1 MGFYIQEDYRG
12 GKLSKPKFCKIHP
25 AYRKPCEGCGCIIMK
40 PARLCKGCKYKSNK
54 AHRKKAA
61 KWKTKE
67 TILVREYR
75 KLLKGGGCVMCG
87 YNTCLS
93 ALHFHHIGDA
103 KTKGISKCTT
113 VSQIKREILNS
124 SLVILCANCHFEVH
138 EGLIKETNLVKHII
152 TC

>member
-1 MGFYIQEDYRG
+1 VVKRKKY
-12 GKLSKPKFCKIHP
+12 CKIHP
-25 AYRKPCEGCGCIIMK
+25 SYRKLCETCGCIIMK
-40 PARLCKGCKYKSNK
+40 PSRLCKECKYKSNE
-54 AHRKKAA
+54 ANRKKVY

-67 TILVREYR
+67 MILVREYR
-75 KLLKGGGCVMCG
+75 DLLKKGGCVLCG
-87 YNTCLS
+87 YDTCTS

-124 SLVILCANCHFEVH
+124 SLVILCANCHFEAH
-138 EGLIKETNLVKHII
+138 SGLIKEHDLIKDII